1 MAKLKLPF
9 ELEKPSSN
17 EYVTRASEVGYGNSN
32 VEEALNQRPLAT
44 NIPSLIDDSSAD
56 LSIADNNGNI
66 VMDVNNGHVKTKNF
80 DSSQN
85 ATTTKRGLMSA
96 SDKSQLAQN
105 TDKLATIEEGAEV
118 NDVETLDSSSED
130 FSIADA
136 SGNAVAV
143 FEGGHVKTKNFDSK
157 NVKLPSI
164 TTIDDEN
171 FLIFS

>member
-1 MAKLKLPF
+1 MARLKFPF

-17 EYVTRASEVGYGNSN
+17 EYVTQASEVGYGNSN
-32 VEEALNQRPLAT
+32 VGDALRQLPLAT
-44 NIPSLIDDSSAD
+44 NTPSLVDDSGAD
-56 LSIADNNGNI
+56 LSFADNNGNI
-66 VMDVNNGHVKTKNF
+66 AMDVSGGHVKTKNF

-105 TDKLATIEEGAEV
+105 TNKLATIEEGAEV
-118 NDVETLDSSSED
+118 NDVDTLDSSSED

-136 SGNAVAV
+136 SGKAVV
-143 FEGGHVKTKNFDSK
+143 IFEEGHVKTKNFNSE

-164 TTIDDEN
+164 TTIDNEN